1 MPAPANPYIAG
12 PPIGGETG
20 FFGRDEIIAE
30 VERVLRY
37 PPHNS
42 VILYGPRRSGKT
54 SLLLQI
60 ERRLPTPPFFTVYFD
75 LAGHEMLP
83 VSTVLYQMATAAA
96 DKAGMP
102 PPHPADFENSP
113 DAFHEN
119 FLPALYQALGMRL
132 QPIFLLDEFDPID
145 TPEAEL
151 PENCAVRNLD
161 TYLYQLISTQTHTD
175 FIFAAG
181 RRIHE
186 LSEVES
192 SAFQPNLSRFVGVLT
207 PDDARALITQPGAP
221 AYTDDAISRILEI
234 TRGQPYF
241 TQLLGQALVASARPG
256 RPVSKDEVKAGLT
269 ELVARPDD
277 PGMIALWDSIPPAER
292 LTLAAAAGRTT
303 GPLDIVSQAAIDGTL
318 RQAGVPLDTPGLA
331 AAAPNLVN
339 WQLFEQSGG
348 GYNFFTEFFRRW
360 TAQNRPLE
368 QIKADE
374 LARIHGRVP
383 ARPAAAPQPPAKPV
397 PPPRRPEPPAARR
410 NWWPIAIALLL
421 LLLLCAWLLNPAR
434 LIAPGTETPAPVTQ
448 TESTAT
454 PLAPVDGQEPT
465 APAESPPVA
474 TLPPPTDSTSATAGA
489 APTTEPAPE
498 TPATATEPPPLAG
511 QVRVAVPPELK
522 PALEQAALA
531 YSAQQP
537 SVQVVVA
544 NSGSPSG
551 LSALQQGQ
559 VDVVLLARNLTPEE
573 QASLGNAQVRPLPQ
587 SDPLALIIHPL
598 VKIDDLSPDQIRAI
612 FAGEITNWSEVGGPD
627 AAIRLVLPEAGSDSR
642 LVIEQ
647 QILGPDTPP
656 AEAGAIVVSSDE
668 AVRAAVAE
676 TPYAVGLVP
685 ADGRR
690 QPPLLRENWAVIDT
704 LLLQAKTVSVGQTAP
719 GSEGYPLGRPLNL
732 IAPASASPAA
742 QSWIDFVLSAEGQ
755 QLIKQFRQ
763 TNP

>member
-1 MPAPANPYIAG
+1 M
-12 PPIGGETG
+12 
-20 FFGRDEIIAE
+20 
-30 VERVLRY
+30 
-37 PPHNS
+37 
-42 VILYGPRRSGKT
+42 
-54 SLLLQI
+54 
-60 ERRLPTPPFFTVYFD
+60 
-75 LAGHEMLP
+75 
-83 VSTVLYQMATAAA
+83 
-96 DKAGMP
+96 
-102 PPHPADFENSP
+102 
-113 DAFHEN
+113 
-119 FLPALYQALGMRL
+119 
-132 QPIFLLDEFDPID
+132 
-145 TPEAEL
+145 
-151 PENCAVRNLD
+151 RNLD

-175 FIFAAG
+175 FIFTAG

-241 TQLLGQALVASARPG
+241 TQLLGQALAASARPG

-269 ELVARPDD
+269 ELAARPND

-303 GPLDIVSQAAIDGTL
+303 GPLDVVSQAAIDGTL
-318 RQAGVPLDTPGLA
+318 QQAGVPLDTPGLA

-374 LARIHGRVP
+374 LARIHGRMP
-383 ARPAAAPQPPAKPV
+383 ARPAAAPQPPAKPAP
-397 PPPRRPEPPAARR
+397 PPPRPEPAVARR

-434 LIAPGTETPAPVTQ
+434 LIAPGTETPAPVAQ
-448 TESTAT
+448 TEPTAT
-454 PLAPVDGQEPT
+454 PVTPAAGQEPGAT
-465 APAESPPVA
+465 EPTPAETASG
-474 TLPPPTDSTSATAGA
+474 TAGA

-498 TPATATEPPPLAG
+498 TPAAATQSPPLAG

-537 SVQVVVA
+537 NVQVVVA
-544 NSGSPSG
+544 NSGAPSG

-559 VDVVLLARNLTPEE
+559 ADVVLLARNLTPEE
-573 QASLGNAQVRPLPQ
+573 QASLGDAQVRPLPQ

-612 FAGEITNWSEVGGPD
+612 FAGDITNWSAVGGPD
-627 AAIRLVLPEAGSDSR
+627 APIRLVLPAAGSDSR

-656 AEAGAIVVSSDE
+656 AEAGAVVVSSDE

-685 ADGRR
+685 ADGSR

-704 LLLQAKTVSVGQTAP
+704 LLLQAKTVSVGQAAP
-719 GSEGYPLGRPLNL
+719 GSDGYPLGRPLNL

-742 QSWIDFVLSAEGQ
+742 QSWIDFVLSVEGQ